1 MTEQPTSKPAPPAKE
16 YFPPRVQSLGTL
28 AGITRGSGGSGLDG
42 DVSGGMSRV
51 PTSIA
56 LLKYDVQELD

>member
-16 YFPPRVQSLGTL
+16 YFPPRVQCLGTL
-28 AGITRGSGGSGLDG
+28 ASITRATGGSGTDG
-42 DVSGGMSRV
+42 DVSGGMSMIA
-51 PTSIA
+51 SNA